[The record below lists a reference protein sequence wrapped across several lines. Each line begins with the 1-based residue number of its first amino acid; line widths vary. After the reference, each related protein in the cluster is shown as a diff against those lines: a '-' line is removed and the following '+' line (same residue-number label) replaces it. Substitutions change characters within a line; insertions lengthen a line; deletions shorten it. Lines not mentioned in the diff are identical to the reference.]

1 MQPVIFIARLIGPL
15 FVVLGVGILLNQAVY
30 TDMIGQAVL
39 IRLPDRNAGVY
50 RRLRHLNGYHAWTAD
65 WRVVIAILGWIMV
78 IGGIVRIVLPAVTV
92 MHAVDFYSGSSAMPI
107 VAVIVLVV
115 GVFLSYQRYFR
126 KQTL

>member
-1 MQPVIFIARLIGPL
+1 
-15 FVVLGVGILLNQAVY
+15 
-30 TDMIGQAVL
+30 
-39 IRLPDRNAGVY
+39 
-50 RRLRHLNGYHAWTAD
+50 
-65 WRVVIAILGWIMV
+65 
-78 IGGIVRIVLPAVTV
+78 